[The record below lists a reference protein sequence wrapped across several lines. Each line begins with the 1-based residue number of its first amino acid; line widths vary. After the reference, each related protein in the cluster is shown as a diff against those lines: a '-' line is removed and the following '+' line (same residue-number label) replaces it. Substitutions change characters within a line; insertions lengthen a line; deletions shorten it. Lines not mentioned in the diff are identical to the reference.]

1 MTQSIPS
8 LPTGTVHDRALA
20 TAPHR
25 ITGVKLVVHDLEGVS
40 GFYRDVIGLAERE
53 RGSNHASLGTDETTL
68 VELLHDPSARRRS
81 PREAG
86 LFHTAFLLPAR
97 GDLGAWLSFA
107 SRRQVRLQG
116 ASDHLVSEAI
126 YLADPEGNGIEIY
139 ADRPDGEWSWE
150 GGKVRMTTDPLDAEG
165 LVRSAAGR
173 NWSGFPAGGQVGHV
187 HLQVGAVSQA
197 EAFYGELLGFDVT
210 CRYPGG
216 SFFGSGGYHH
226 QLAANMW
233 NSRGATARTEPSTGL
248 AEVEIA
254 VDRNIL
260 EAVRV
265 RAVDRSEALGPG
277 SLTLRDPWN
286 TLITLK
292 AS

>member
-1 MTQSIPS
+1 MTQSKPRLS
-8 LPTGTVHDRALA
+8 AGTVHDRALA

-25 ITGVKLVVHDLEGVS
+25 ITGVSLVVHDLEGVS

-53 RGSNHASLGTDETTL
+53 RGPHRVSLGTASTAL
-68 VELLHDPSARRRS
+68 VELLRDPSARRRL

-86 LFHTAFLLPAR
+86 LFHTAFLLPERA
-97 GDLGAWLSFA
+97 DLGAWLSFA
-107 SRRQVRLQG
+107 SRPQLRLHG

-126 YLADPEGNGIEIY
+126 YLSDPEGNGIEIY

-150 GGKVRMTTDPLDAEG
+150 GGKVRMTTDPLDAAD

-173 NWSGFPAGGQVGHV
+173 EWSGFPDDGQVGHV
-187 HLQVGAVSQA
+187 HLQVGAVAQA
-197 EAFYGELLGFDVT
+197 ETFYGDILGFDVT

-233 NSRGATARTEPSTGL
+233 NSRGAPARTEPSTGL
-248 AEVEIA
+248 SQVGIS
-254 VDRNIL
+254 VDRDVL
-260 EAVRV
+260 DAVRI
-265 RAVDRSEALGPG
+265 RAADRAETSGPD
-277 SLTLRDPWN
+277 SLALRDPWN
-286 TLITLK
+286 TLVTLT